1 MSMNRVQKRAA
12 QKGGQVNPDGSQTA
26 VRDRKAP
33 TQHLKSERTK
43 PMQFIREVRAELKKV
58 AWPTRDEVRRYS
70 IIVLAALIVF
80 TAFVFGIDFLFERMF
95 RFITDPAAEGALAA
109 TVSQVSALVPSGY

>member
-1 MSMNRVQKRAA
+1 MSMNREQKRAA

-43 PMQFIREVRAELKKV
+43 PMQFLREVRAELKKV

-109 TVSQVSALVPSGY
+109 TVSQVSALAPSGY